1 MKIRTAIAA
10 AFALAVGLGTGPAHA
25 VCTDLSLR
33 SLADVGFYGA
43 DQYHVFAATETGQ
56 VIGFDVRHS
65 NKDDPCDYFVTFSRG
80 DSLTYD
86 RRMTYA
92 ANELHYQIYDGP
104 AKANVLKD
112 IGDAGTNE
120 VIAGTFTG
128 TGRETQTQTF
138 FVAIPPEQVLPPFDF
153 RDDVVVRLYEGTP
166 TSYVLRD
173 SATIQVAA
181 GLEHEIDICIAC
193 PGAFDAAADAQVM
206 NFGTPQTGEERTTA
220 LRMRSNDGYTLYLQS
235 DNRGVLRTPAEPST
249 IPYVLQVDGVGVNL
263 SGRHRTEVARV
274 PGVNGPQGDL
284 FDLRVVIGDVA
295 NALPGEYR
303 DHITIT
309 VTAY

>member
-10 AFALAVGLGTGPAHA
+10 AFAIAVGLGAGPAHA

-112 IGDAGTNE
+112 IGDGCGA
-120 VIAGTFTG
+120 
-128 TGRETQTQTF
+128 ET
-138 FVAIPPEQVLPPFDF
+138 A
-153 RDDVVVRLYEGTP
+153 RVVELINSMKMYWTPGIQGNSRVR
-166 TSYVLRD
+166 V
-173 SATIQVAA
+173 Q
-181 GLEHEIDICIAC
+181 
-193 PGAFDAAADAQVM
+193 
-206 NFGTPQTGEERTTA
+206 
-220 LRMRSNDGYTLYLQS
+220 YTLPVEFES
-235 DNRGVLRTPAEPST
+235 N
-249 IPYVLQVDGVGVNL
+249 
-263 SGRHRTEVARV
+263 
-274 PGVNGPQGDL
+274 
-284 FDLRVVIGDVA
+284 
-295 NALPGEYR
+295 
-303 DHITIT
+303 
-309 VTAY
+309 